1 MPMYDYKFL
10 LDEAVDQCAAAS
22 TYTTAE
28 INFGVANPNVGAN
41 QNFGAHVVITTAYTN
56 LESGVDAWVVHGA
69 ATTPTT
75 KLCCR
80 RLPVASMT
88 AGAHFYI
95 PIPPTNL
102 QYMRMQFV
110 PVSETSSN
118 GACTTWL
125 GPPTGDE
132 I

>member
-28 INFGVANPNVGAN
+28 INFGVANPNVAAH
-41 QNFGAHVVITTAYTN
+41 QEFGAHVVITTTYTN
-56 LESGVDAWVVHGA
+56 LESGVNVWVAHGA
-69 ATTPTT
+69 ATAPTT
-75 KLCCR
+75 KLCAR
-80 RLPVASMT
+80 TLPVADMV
-88 AGAHFYI
+88 AGAHFFI

-102 QYMRMQFV
+102 QYMRLKFV
-110 PVSETSSN
+110 PVSETSTN

-125 GPPTGDE
+125 GPRNGGE

>member
-1 MPMYDYKFL
+1 MPMYDYKL
-10 LDEAVDQCAAAS
+10 LIHEATDMCNAAS
-22 TYTTAE
+22 TYSSGE
-28 INFGVANPNVGAN
+28 INFGVTNPNVGAN
-41 QNFGAHVVITTAYTN
+41 QNFGAHIVVTTAYTN
-56 LESGVDAWVVHGA
+56 LESGVDVWVVHGA

-75 KLCCR
+75 KLCNR

-102 QYMRMQFV
+102 QYMRLEFI

-118 GACTTWL
+118 GACTAWL

>member
-10 LDEAVDQCAAAS
+10 LDEATDQCAAAS

-28 INFGVANPNVGAN
+28 INFGVANPNCAA
-41 QNFGAHVVITTAYTN
+41 QQEFGAHVVITTTYTD
-56 LESGVDAWVVHGA
+56 LTEGVNVWVMHGA

-75 KLCCR
+75 KLIAR
-80 RLPVASMT
+80 TLAVADMV
-88 AGAHFYI
+88 AGAHFFI
-95 PIPPTNL
+95 PMPPTNL
-102 QYMRMQFV
+102 QYVRLKFV
-110 PVSETSSN
+110 PVSTTSTN

-125 GPPTGDE
+125 GPRTGGE